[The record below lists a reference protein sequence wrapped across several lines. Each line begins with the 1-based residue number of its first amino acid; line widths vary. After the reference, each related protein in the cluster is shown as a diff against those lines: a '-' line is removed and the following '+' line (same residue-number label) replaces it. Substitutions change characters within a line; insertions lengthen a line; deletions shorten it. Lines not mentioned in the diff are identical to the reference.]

1 MCSTGLPPS
10 ASAQQYWTWTS
21 VHLVTM
27 LTLVYVP
34 RDCMFQLDSG
44 HWQSRTA
51 WLSSQKILCWHIAD
65 ENQQEFEWEGLGSIV
80 IWEDKVVP
88 KTKPVQNYEGSKFQK
103 RKAKTCAKH
112 VQDAA
117 SVCTLEVMLTAEQ
130 QCPTKAA
137 TGHLVIPCHSTHT
150 MCNSI
155 MICRTL
161 YHAMS
166 RLSFMVECE
175 IHNLYVNSW

>member
-1 MCSTGLPPS
+1 MWSLPSGHKGDTDRCVQLASTKCLGTTILTDR
-10 ASAQQYWTWTS
+10 TWTS

-65 ENQQEFEWEGLGSIV
+65 EDQQEFEWEGLGSIV

-88 KTKPVQNYEGSKFQK
+88 KTKQVQK
-103 RKAKTCAKH
+103 RGVMKGQSFRKGKNVRKTRSRRSQRVHIRSDVDSRVSKLRQKLLPDTSSYHVTAHTQCAI
-112 VQDAA
+112 V
-117 SVCTLEVMLTAEQ
+117 
-130 QCPTKAA
+130 
-137 TGHLVIPCHSTHT
+137 
-150 MCNSI
+150 
-155 MICRTL
+155 
-161 YHAMS
+161 
-166 RLSFMVECE
+166 
-175 IHNLYVNSW
+175 